1 MLCDDGGVANN
12 ARRLVQEMI
21 VNDKVGLIGIGTTL
35 CSLAVA
41 PLVTEAKIATL
52 VLSSGA
58 SVTVTKSPYMVP
70 AGFLQGQQAWIMAE
84 WAFNNGSKR
93 VVTLVND
100 WARASSPK
108 PHSRLV
114 SSSRAAKS
122 SSRSASLLPI
132 PISHPSCSVSAH
144 QSGHC
149 FHLFFGHAGR
159 HFRQAISRAR
169 PRQSRHQDHRPRRS
183 DGRRRNQHHGRP
195 DARHQH
201 VRLVFGR
208 PRFGAQQGL
217 CRRLRGGI
225 RLSSRTSTGWVPM
238 TACI

>member
-1 MLCDDGGVANN
+1 MHGDAVAGRKLEIMVCDDGGVANN

-35 CSLAVA
+35 CSLTVA
-41 PLVTEAKIATL
+41 PLVTEAEIPTL

-84 WAFNNGSKR
+84 CAFNNGSKR

-122 SSRSASLLPI
+122 SS
-132 PISHPSCSVSAH
+132 
-144 QSGHC
+144 
-149 FHLFFGHAGR
+149 
-159 HFRQAISRAR
+159 
-169 PRQSRHQDHRPRRS
+169 
-183 DGRRRNQHHGRP
+183 
-195 DARHQH
+195 
-201 VRLVFGR
+201 
-208 PRFGAQQGL
+208 
-217 CRRLRGGI
+217 
-225 RLSSRTSTGWVPM
+225 
-238 TACI
+238 